1 VLGIHIDFN
10 VADLLIALQM
20 LRSDVHAVLGK
31 HIVIYRHHTRFVSVN
46 VQHMV
51 APLFPGDATSGILT
65 ELAVE
70 FFELHPFRT
79 PVVAPNHCVFH

>member
-1 VLGIHIDFN
+1 
-10 VADLLIALQM
+10 
-20 LRSDVHAVLGK
+20 
-31 HIVIYRHHTRFVSVN
+31 
-46 VQHMV
+46 MV

-79 PVVAPNHCVFH
+79 PVVAPNHCIIYWVCNTWDTPTDRPEAMWVIL